1 MSEKA
6 KRGAD
11 YADVVAAPED
21 RIAELVFGDLWL
33 SPRPSVRHANATSL
47 LASDLSEA
55 FHRGRRGPGGW
66 WIWFAPELHLRGD
79 VLVPDIAGWR
89 RERLPELPE
98 GVGIE
103 LAPDWLCEVL
113 SPATERFD
121 RYEKLPRYAEEGVA
135 HLWLIDPI
143 EKRLE
148 VFRRVDRAWALV
160 EEYRGAATVVA
171 PPFEAVSIEL
181 APLWG

>member
-1 MSEKA
+1 MSERA

-11 YADVVAAPED
+11 YADVVAAPDD

-47 LASDLSEA
+47 LAADLSEA

-66 WIWFAPELHLRGD
+66 WIWFDPELHLRGD
-79 VLVPDIAGWR
+79 VMVPDIAGWKR
-89 RERLPELPE
+89 DRLPELPD

-113 SPATERFD
+113 SPATEKFD
-121 RYEKLPRYAEEGVA
+121 RHGKLPRYAEEGVD

-143 EKRLE
+143 ERRLE
-148 VFRRVDRAWALV
+148 VFGRADRAWTLI
-160 EEYRGAATVVA
+160 EEHRGDAIVVA
-171 PPFEAVSIEL
+171 PPFEAVAIEL